1 MSAEVT
7 AKVLARML
15 ENKSFR
21 TMVTS
26 DPDAALGRLDLS
38 KEERRMLVGTAKEGV
53 DSLLKEGNRG
63 VSEELARY
71 LGSAR
76 LGLSSEVK
84 AELNKA
90 VVERIAR
97 KSRLA
102 IGHAL

>member
-7 AKVLARML
+7 AKVLARMM
-15 ENKSFR
+15 ENKPFR
-21 TMVTS
+21 TLVIQN
-26 DPDAALGRLDLS
+26 PDDALGKLDLS
-38 KEERRMLVGTAKEGV
+38 NEEREMLIGTANEGV
-53 DSLLKEGNRG
+53 DSLLKEGNQG
-63 VSEELARY
+63 VSEKLARY
-71 LGSAR
+71 LGASR

>member
-21 TMVTS
+21 TMVAS
-26 DPDAALGRLDLS
+26 DPEAALGRLDLS
-38 KEERRMLVGTAKEGV
+38 KEERTMLVGTAKQGV
-53 DSLLKEGNRG
+53 DSLLKEGNQG

-71 LGSAR
+71 LGAAR